1 MISLRQAI
9 RCMKEMTP
17 NIRAMSSQSLVNLK
31 ADKDNDEIAIVTMQR
46 PPVNSLNLEL
56 LQALS
61 KTIDEIAKG
70 DFRAMVLTSASPT
83 VFSAGID
90 IMEMYKPDM
99 KRAEQ
104 FWTTLQDVWL
114 KLFETKLITA
124 AAVNGHSPAGGCLL
138 AMACEYRAMVSGKYT
153 IGLNETALGIVAPR
167 WFMDCM
173 LNTIPQREAEIALT
187 TGKLFTIEEAMK
199 VGLIDEAAKDKDDAI
214 EKCKGFIAKFDNI
227 PPLAREVTKKKFR
240 ASSSQWLKNNKK
252 ADLDEFLTYLKN
264 PQIQQSLE
272 MYIHMLK
279 ARQNKS

>member
-1 MISLRQAI
+1 MISIRQAI

-17 NIRAMSSQSLVNLK
+17 NIRAMSSQSLVNLSV
-31 ADKDNDEIAIVTMQR
+31 DKDNDEIAIVTMQR
-46 PPVNSLNLEL
+46 PPVNSLSLEL
-56 LQALS
+56 LQAIS
-61 KTIDEIAKG
+61 KTLDEIAKS

-90 IMEMYKPDM
+90 IMEMYKPDL

-114 KLFETKLITA
+114 KLFESKFITA

-153 IGLNETALGIVAPR
+153 IGLNETALGIIAPR

-173 LNTIPQREAEIALT
+173 VNTIPQREAEIALT
-187 TGKLFTIEEAMK
+187 TGKLFTVEEALK

-227 PPLAREVTKKKFR
+227 PPMARAVTKLKFR
-240 ASSSQWLKNNKK
+240 DPSTQWLKNNKK
-252 ADLDEFLTYLKN
+252 ADLDEFLSNITDPK
-264 PQIQQSLE
+264 IQKSLE

-279 ARQNKS
+279 AKQNK